1 MFVFNTFHH
10 QFAGLL
16 LTIFYQNISSICSLL
31 WDAIF
36 AQLVIVTVILRHL
49 KTISHPPWQNHDQI
63 DWLYSFPSWTSWSS
77 SSMFSHRPALV
88 NAERVW
94 KKILKFVDKNPITGQ
109 LRTSLKKW
117 SSIQGSCKKLLQFL
131 PRMQNKWSIFG
142 GPGRWH
148 FTCLGCRG
156 CRSRIQTFSADYVDG
171 SPISIFWTKLGL
183 CPRFFKRKK
192 YCLKFKIA

>member
-10 QFAGLL
+10 QFVGLL
-16 LTIFYQNISSICSLL
+16 LSIFYQNISSIRPLL

-63 DWLYSFPSWTSWSS
+63 DWLYYFPSSTSWSS

-109 LRTSLKKW
+109 LGTSLKVVIKHTGEL
-117 SSIQGSCKKLLQFL
+117 SNIASICLECKI
-131 PRMQNKWSIFG
+131 IFG
-142 GPGRWH
+142 GSRGRLH
-148 FTCLGCRG
+148 FICFGVQGLSIGNPK
-156 CRSRIQTFSADYVDG
+156 SADYVDA
-171 SPISIFWTKLGL
+171 SPISIRWTELGL
-183 CPRFFKRKK
+183 
-192 YCLKFKIA
+192 L

>member
-1 MFVFNTFHH
+1 MIISIDNCHLQKNLGWQTPCFGQTELSLAFSSQVITCKSLALELARVFSFVCACQNSYWVPWAAFVFNSFHD
-10 QFAGLL
+10 QFPEIR

-63 DWLYSFPSWTSWSS
+63 DWLYYFPSSTSWSS

-117 SSIQGSCKKLLQFL
+117 LSIQVSCQTSLQF
-131 PRMQNKWSIFG
+131 
-142 GPGRWH
+142 
-148 FTCLGCRG
+148 
-156 CRSRIQTFSADYVDG
+156 A
-171 SPISIFWTKLGL
+171 
-183 CPRFFKRKK
+183 
-192 YCLKFKIA
+192 